1 MEMGGEVLKNL
12 QSGMS
17 YYSVPKSTLAFYKK
31 VVYMKMVLSC
41 SKTLKKSSA

>member
-17 YYSVPKSTLAFYKK
+17 YYSVPKSTLAFEQ
-31 VVYMKMVLSC
+31 LS
-41 SKTLKKSSA
+41 TFI